1 MIGKV
6 LVAAPVHRVIIDG
19 LTEAGY
25 ECIVN
30 EKIEQEAAI
39 KMAAECT
46 GIVTSTRLQINKELI
61 DNAPGLKWVGRMGS
75 GMEVID
81 VPYAEQKGISCYSS
95 PEGNSNAVG
104 EHALGMLL
112 SLNKK
117 IVISNAE
124 VKTGQWK
131 RTQNRGIELEG
142 KTVGIIGFGNTG
154 RAFARKLQGFDVK
167 ILAYDKLTPENV
179 PEYVQVCES
188 LNIIY
193 DKADIISFHV
203 PLQKDTFF
211 YMDEQFINSMKKPF
225 ILVNTSRGKV
235 IDTDDVLKGIDEGKI
250 SGVCLDVWEEEPI
263 SKMSERV
270 RNNLEKMVMLP
281 NVIITPHIAGYSH
294 EALYKMSKIL
304 LDRIVTK

>member
-30 EKIEQEAAI
+30 EKIEQDAAI

-179 PEYVQVCES
+179 PEYVQVCEN

-235 IDTDDVLKGIDEGKI
+235 IDTDDVLKGINEGKI

>member
-179 PEYVQVCES
+179 PEYVQVCEN

-235 IDTDDVLKGIDEGKI
+235 IDTDDVLKGINEGKI

>member
-131 RTQNRGIELEG
+131 RTQNRGVELEG

-179 PEYVQVCES
+179 PEYVQVCEN

-235 IDTDDVLKGIDEGKI
+235 IDTDDVLKGINEGKI